1 MTVRRNSGE
10 LNGKEWE
17 KERSKEKEK
26 RKNAK
31 VEE

>member
-10 LNGKEWE
+10 LNGKEGE